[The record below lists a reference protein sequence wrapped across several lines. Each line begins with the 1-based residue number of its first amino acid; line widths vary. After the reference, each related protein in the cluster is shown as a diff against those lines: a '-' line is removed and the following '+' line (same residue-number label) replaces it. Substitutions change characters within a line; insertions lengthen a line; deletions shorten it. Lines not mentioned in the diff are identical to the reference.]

1 MANYGFIGGDM
12 RAVYAAR
19 MLRARGF
26 DVEVAALT
34 SEEEGVGLERAAAAD
49 CVVLPMP
56 FEKNGLLNAPFSDRV
71 ITIDELAAAV
81 GGKRVLCGGN
91 GYRYFKNYINYAE
104 DEGFILENAAITAEG
119 AAMRYCSLSG
129 RTVRGSRVT
138 VIGYGRV
145 GRAVSALFSA
155 MGAVVTVIARGE
167 AARNEARVAG
177 LSAFCM
183 EGMGCALSDS
193 DGAVNTVPARVITEA
208 QIARLPERAVIVDL
222 ASSPGGTDFSAAY
235 ARGIRAE
242 LSLALPGRT
251 APYSAAMAL
260 CSLIIDLQGGNKGGN

>member
-1 MANYGFIGGDM
+1 MAHYAFIGGDM

-26 DVEVAALT
+26 EVAAAALT

-49 CVVLPMP
+49 YVVLPMP
-56 FEKNGLLNAPFSDRV
+56 FEKNGMLNAPFSDRV
-71 ITIDELAAAV
+71 IPIDEVAAAV
-81 GGKRVLCGGN
+81 GGRRVLCGGK
-91 GYRYFKNYINYAE
+91 GGRYFKNYINYAE
-104 DEGFILENAAITAEG
+104 NEGFILENAAITAEG

-129 RTVRGSRVT
+129 RTVRGSRVS

-145 GRAVSALFSA
+145 GRAVATLFSA
-155 MGAVVTVIARGE
+155 MGAKVTVIARSE
-167 AARNEARVAG
+167 AAREEARAGG
-177 LSAFCM
+177 LSAVCM
-183 EGMGCALSDS
+183 EGMGCAFSES
-193 DGAVNTVPARVITEA
+193 DGAVNTVPARVITEE
-208 QIARLPERAVIVDL
+208 QIAKLPERAVIVDL

-260 CSLIIDLQGGNKGGN
+260 CDLIIDLTGGHNCGN